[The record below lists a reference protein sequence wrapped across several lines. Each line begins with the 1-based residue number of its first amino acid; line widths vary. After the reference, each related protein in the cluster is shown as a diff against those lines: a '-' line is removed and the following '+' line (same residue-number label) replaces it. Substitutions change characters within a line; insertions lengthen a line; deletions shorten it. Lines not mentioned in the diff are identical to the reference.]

1 MKKIFYVL
9 MLIISS
15 YSFSDE
21 VIIYGP
27 NSMKWI
33 EKNYGEIFHKNT
45 GHTLKF
51 ISVDGLVARLKLEK
65 KNPKADVVIGL
76 TQVMGEIAKKDNLLS
91 KYSVTNID
99 KIENKEYILDS
110 EGYLTPFDYGL
121 MAINYDTTK
130 IKKVPKNL
138 KEIGEIKKSLFVES
152 PMETT
157 GQELLFWSIA
167 LYGENWKE
175 FWKTIKPSIYAVEPG
190 WSETFAK
197 FSAGEAP
204 MMTGYAT
211 SSIFFNMNKDN
222 KFQSFIPEDGG
233 YVYLE
238 NASLVQ
244 KEKIKDGS
252 IAFMESILSEEFQKL
267 ITTKNYMFPVIK
279 TDLPDSYDS
288 IPKVEKTVILSEEQ
302 VKDVTANIDKYK
314 KELLEILKK

>member
-1 MKKIFYVL
+1 MKKIFYIL

-21 VIIYGP
+21 IVIYGP

-33 EKNYGEIFHKNT
+33 EKNYGEIFQKNT

-51 ISVDGLVARLKLEK
+51 ISVDGLVSRLKLEK
-65 KNPKADVVIGL
+65 KNQKADIVIGL

-91 KYSVTNID
+91 KYSVTNIGN
-99 KIENKEYILDS
+99 IENKKYILDS

-130 IKKVPKNL
+130 IKKAPKNL
-138 KEIGEIKKSLFVES
+138 KELGEIEKSLFVES

-167 LYGENWKE
+167 LYGDNWKK
-175 FWKTIKPSIYAVEPG
+175 FWETIKPSIYAVEPG

-197 FSAGEAP
+197 FSAGEVP

-211 SSIFFNMNKDN
+211 SSIFFNMNENN

-238 NASLVQ
+238 NASLIQ
-244 KEKIKDGS
+244 KEKIKEGS
-252 IAFMESILSEEFQKL
+252 IAFMESLLSEDFQKL
-267 ITTKNYMFPVIK
+267 ITTKNYMFPVVK
-279 TDLPDSYDS
+279 MDLPESYNTV
-288 IPKVEKTVILSEEQ
+288 PKVDKIVILSESQ
-302 VKDVTANIDKYK
+302 VKDVMKNIDSYK